1 MKKIDAMH
9 AHFGVVPDKVCKDCS
24 NFIHG
29 RYRTRTISKCTVYG
43 ATHSEASDWRMKY
56 VACGMF
62 NKEWNGNPIIRVLP
76 RNGGFREADFK
87 PMEGQVS
94 IFDADE

>member
-9 AHFGVVPDKVCKDCS
+9 AYFGVVPDKKCKDCS

-29 RYRTRTISKCTVYG
+29 RYRTRTLSKCVVYG

-56 VACGMF
+56 TACGCF
-62 NKEWNGNPIIRVLP
+62 NKEWNGAEMMRVFQSERQKVQKIQKVEL
-76 RNGGFREADFK
+76 
-87 PMEGQVS
+87 EGQM
-94 IFDADE
+94 EMEL